1 MLKYCILLL
10 LQVSGSLSQEQGITS
25 SVGNKISSAALK
37 QNQQHQGSERMVRR
51 ILLNKDSRQSQ
62 SFVGQSEQQ
71 IQATNLEK
79 DKRPPRPPHVQVV
92 LKDRI
97 TAPDDKVV
105 GNDSHRFCSEK
116 QDKRSRNKDKPDRGV
131 WTSLRRSDG
140 SHASFDSLSSS
151 TSQLSQSLVDS
162 FEGVCH
168 FYNVILE

>member
-10 LQVSGSLSQEQGITS
+10 LQVSGSLSQQQGITS

-62 SFVGQSEQQ
+62 SFLGLSEQQ
-71 IQATNLEK
+71 IQTSNLEK
-79 DKRPPRPPHVQVV
+79 DKRPPRPPHVQ
-92 LKDRI
+92 LLSKDTI
-97 TAPDDKVV
+97 PTPFDKVV
-105 GNDSHRFCSEK
+105 GNDLHGLCNEK
-116 QDKRSRNKDKPDRGV
+116 QEKRSRNKEKLDRGV

-140 SHASFDSLSSS
+140 SHTSFDSLSSS